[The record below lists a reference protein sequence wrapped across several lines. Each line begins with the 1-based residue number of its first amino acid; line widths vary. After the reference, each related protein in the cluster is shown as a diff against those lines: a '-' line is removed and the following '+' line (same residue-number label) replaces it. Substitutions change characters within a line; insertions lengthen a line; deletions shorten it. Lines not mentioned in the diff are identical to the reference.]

1 MPVID
6 VIRIFGNANFIGNV
20 VEVHSVYVFQFH
32 SWEAI
37 LRIFIIHMQPR
48 MRRII
53 DTQVIE
59 LKVNFHTTNEKKKRA
74 SFRNDRTPFEFPP
87 VRRRGDKYKTE

>member
-20 VEVHSVYVFQFH
+20 VEVRSVYVFQFH

-59 LKVNFHTTNEKKKRA
+59 LKVNFHTTNEKKREPLSVTIEPPSSFLFRKKKKRQI
-74 SFRNDRTPFEFPP
+74 
-87 VRRRGDKYKTE
+87 